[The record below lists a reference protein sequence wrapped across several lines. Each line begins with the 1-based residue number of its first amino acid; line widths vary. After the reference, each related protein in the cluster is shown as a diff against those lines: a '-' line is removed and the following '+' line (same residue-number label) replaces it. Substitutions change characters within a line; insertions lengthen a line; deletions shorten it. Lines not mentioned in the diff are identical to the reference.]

1 MLSRTAQNLYWLSR
15 YVERADS
22 TARLLGMGRR
32 MAMLPGASHQDE
44 WRSVMIASGAP
55 IEIGDDERVTETSA
69 VESLMLSLENPS
81 SIRSTLMYARSN
93 ARAVRTALTQD
104 MWEALNDGWRHL
116 ETVDA
121 RAACSELPQLI
132 DWVKLR
138 SSNLRGAAEAGMLR
152 NDGYDF
158 MRIGLFLERADM
170 MMRLLDVKY
179 YVLLPE
185 TEVIGGGR
193 DHHQW
198 TSVLHANSAIRSYH
212 HVYGA
217 DFTPWKIAD
226 FLILNEAFP
235 RSLKFSYARIG
246 ESLERLS
253 RRYGQR
259 HECHKLT
266 NEMIANLSDLEMG
279 EIFSMGLHDFVTE
292 TLDLNARLSREI
304 GRAYYF

>member
-15 YVERADS
+15 YIERADS
-22 TARLLGMGRR
+22 TARLIGMGRR

-55 IEIGDDERVTETSA
+55 VKIGKDERVTEAMA
-69 VESLMLSLENPS
+69 VESLLLSLDNPA
-81 SIRSTLMYARSN
+81 SIRSSLMFARSN

-104 MWEALNDGWRHL
+104 MWEAVNDGWRNL
-116 ETVDA
+116 ENVDT
-121 RAACSELPQLI
+121 RTACNDLPQLLE
-132 DWVKLR
+132 WVRSR
-138 SSNLRGAAEAGMLR
+138 SSSLRGAAEAGMLR

-158 MRIGLFLERADM
+158 LRVGMHLERADM

-198 TSVLHANSAIRSYH
+198 TSVLYGNSAIRAYH

-217 DFTPWKIAD
+217 DFSPWRIAD

-235 RSLKFSYARIG
+235 RSLKFSYMRIG
-246 ESLERLS
+246 ESLERLA

-266 NEMIANLSDLEMG
+266 TEMIGHLSDLEMG

-292 TLDLNARLSREI
+292 TLDLNARLSRAI
-304 GRAYYF
+304 GDAYDF